1 MDNLKNW
8 RKQIDTIDKQILN
21 LLAKRFKLSQKIGQ
35 YKKEQKLPVLDK
47 TRWIK
52 VLELNLEQ
60 AESLNLS
67 EDFIKKIFTLIHK
80 YSISIQKNI
89 KP

>member
-8 RKQIDTIDKQILN
+8 RKQINTIDKQILN
-21 LLAKRFKLSQKIGQ
+21 LLARRLKLSQKIGQ
-35 YKKEQKLPVLDK
+35 YKKEQKLPVLDQV
-47 TRWIK
+47 RWTK
-52 VLELNLEQ
+52 VLKSNLDQ

-67 EDFIKKIFTLIHK
+67 KDFIRKIFTLIHK
-80 YSISIQKNI
+80 DSISIQKNI